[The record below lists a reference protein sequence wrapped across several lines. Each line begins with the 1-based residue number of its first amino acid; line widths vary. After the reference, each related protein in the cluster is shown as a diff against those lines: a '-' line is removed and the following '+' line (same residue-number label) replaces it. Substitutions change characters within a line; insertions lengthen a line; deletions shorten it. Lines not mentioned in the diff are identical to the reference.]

1 MKRTLTVASVIL
13 ATIALAS
20 PAEAAPE
27 GTPARAC
34 SLGTVDL
41 KHPPLGYPVDKINEV
56 AKQLGLAEATGLGLG
71 CDKAVRTDPYSE
83 TYPYPKD
90 GPVVLR
96 ASESDSAV
104 LHRLGR
110 LFRQGPRH
118 RAGGDA
124 RGDRIG
130 LRRGSE
136 PDHHLADA
144 ASGSGAFTGRRRQ
157 LESGMARARPDG
169 RAPSVPRQATEAADA
184 VDSVT
189 ELVAA
194 SADHRPHRPRQPP
207 HGGDVVG
214 DQGQGLQPPKRA
226 SACGQRPR

>member
-1 MKRTLTVASVIL
+1 VVPVRATIRNMKRTLTVASVIL

-27 GTPARAC
+27 VTPARAC

-96 ASESDSAV
+96 ASETARTQLYCTDSVAFFGKV
-104 LHRLGR
+104 LDTVPVETLVV
-110 LFRQGPRH
+110 
-118 RAGGDA
+118 
-124 RGDRIG
+124 I
-130 LRRGSE
+130 
-136 PDHHLADA
+136 
-144 ASGSGAFTGRRRQ
+144 GSGC
-157 LESGMARARPDG
+157 
-169 RAPSVPRQATEAADA
+169 VVEAN
-184 VDSVT
+184 
-189 ELVAA
+189 
-194 SADHRPHRPRQPP
+194 PIII
-207 HGGDVVG
+207 
-214 DQGQGLQPPKRA
+214 
-226 SACGQRPR
+226 